1 MRTSTSNTKKSR
13 TSKKSR
19 IPYNY
24 RPVTLSGIQFK
35 SASLAAR
42 FMLKRTKK
50 SQSAIARHCGVS
62 QPCVCQLAAE
72 IRLAAEVKKVAKK

>member
-1 MRTSTSNTKKSR
+1 MKTTSRK
-13 TSKKSR
+13 SKKSKT
-19 IPYNY
+19 PYNY
-24 RPVTLSGIQFK
+24 RQVTLSGIQFK

-50 SQSAIARHCGVS
+50 SQSEIARHCGVS